1 MKIDDRI
8 LITGA
13 KGLVG
18 SALADHLRLA
28 GHVNLV
34 EIGRDTCD
42 LTDSA
47 ATIALFERERPDY
60 VFHAAAR
67 VYGIMGNL
75 KNKALSFFDNV
86 MINTN
91 VVEAARRAGVKKIA
105 AMGTGAVYPYP
116 SPGLPLQEDMIFL
129 GKPHPAEDSYA
140 HAKRAML
147 AMLQAY
153 EESYGM
159 QWVYIVSCNL
169 FGPRDKFDTEFGH
182 VVPSLIKKFRDAQ
195 QRSGRVLVWGDG
207 SAQRDFLYVKDAA
220 RAVQLAMD
228 NCNGAVNMGSSE
240 VLRIREIVDMIAQVS
255 GMQGRV
261 DWDASKPNGQDYRAY
276 DLSKLAATGFK
287 PKYSILSGLEETWQW
302 YCRNAQV
309 GQSR

>member
-1 MKIDDRI
+1 MELNDRI

-13 KGLVG
+13 RGLVG
-18 SALADHLRLA
+18 SALADHLHQT
-28 GHVNLV
+28 GHVNL
-34 EIGRDTCD
+34 IKLGRDDCD
-42 LTDSA
+42 LTDTA
-47 ATIALFERERPDY
+47 AAIAVFERERPDY

-91 VVEAARRAGVKKIA
+91 VVEAAHRAGVKKIA

-116 SPGLPLQEDMIFL
+116 SPGLPLKEDMIFL

-153 EESYGM
+153 EESWGM
-159 QWVYIVSCNL
+159 QWVYLVSCNL

-182 VVPSLIKKFRDAQ
+182 VVPSLIKKFYDAKQ
-195 QRSGRVLVWGDG
+195 NQGKVTIWGDG

-220 RAVQLAMD
+220 HAACLAMTG
-228 NCNGAVNMGSSE
+228 CKGAVNMGSSQ
-240 VLRIREIVDMIAQVS
+240 VLRIRDIVDMIAEITDMEDS
-255 GMQGRV
+255 LI
-261 DWDASKPNGQDYRAY
+261 WDASKPNGQDYRAY
-276 DLSKLAATGFK
+276 DLSKLTVAGFR
-287 PKYSILSGLEETWQW
+287 PEYSIRNGLEETWDW
-302 YCRNAQV
+302 YCRHREASQA
-309 GQSR
+309 R